1 VARFE
6 LLSTLLLLA
15 IGTVGSMLYNWPVQS
30 SEDSGPV
37 AAAQQESDGQSERG
51 IKDPVEEIGSPYP
64 ASALRSPSNSQST
77 LEADKLIDPFAD
89 IASPEQA
96 VAELQVV
103 EARGSVEAPTIAGEL
118 ANQAGVIQE
127 PVYVDFEAIARGDR
141 LLTGGNSIAAYQHYR
156 QLLGENVDALEVED
170 ASLLLRLGLSAEL
183 AGMRE
188 QSESYYIKV
197 VRSKRA
203 SPIRQAWAL
212 VGLARIWEQDGKARD
227 AAELLSELSLLYGT
241 SDYPQALRVSVLTT
255 LSRLLQQLYL
265 ARAPAGSLATRLE
278 YDWGDVEIEPVLD
291 PDLRIAATLPEIGE
305 RSRLKVVQRPL
316 NDFELVLVDVRLPF
330 SPMLEV
336 LDDLQSQ
343 ISQKLRI
350 STLARASIAGRSI
363 QADAASLS
371 VPVFLDQMLAS
382 LGLMWRE
389 VGKEVEILQVSE
401 VSVRESQRYQLE
413 RVQRVLRQ
421 IQLETDSQV
430 ERARS
435 LMHEANNH
443 YVLGRI
449 EDARSKYLAAREIR
463 PRDELSAKLYFNAG
477 EFHSSQHED
486 DVALDQYYRALDQTL
501 APDMQAEAFSQIGR
515 LELLMGR
522 AEKAIPASARS
533 LRLASNIESVKGQD
547 ADALLTLARAYLLQ
561 GDPFSANRAIFEFSD
576 RVQDEK
582 SKRMATV
589 FSAYARYTA
598 SKVGRGLQNP
608 NDRLLR
614 SLMALKPGDVD
625 NFIDHLLI
633 GRAYYDVGLRP
644 MATAHLEL
652 SASQVKSDYWKDRVR
667 FELAEVQFLAGN
679 YQATASTLATSERQ
693 VKDALYVGIKT
704 LHARSLKRLGDLDG
718 TIRICRELIGVGV
731 DDEANA
737 VALKILGEAYQTAGD
752 HRAASLCFAGLLPK
766 ETTVLVDKQEAGKT
780 SVN

>member
-1 VARFE
+1 MARFE
-6 LLSTLLLLA
+6 LLSTILLLA

-30 SEDSGPV
+30 SEDSAEV
-37 AAAQQESDGQSERG
+37 AAAQQVSADQEPLVERDVAKEAASPFSSSRLQSSAGTQSSDPE
-51 IKDPVEEIGSPYP
+51 DELV
-64 ASALRSPSNSQST
+64 
-77 LEADKLIDPFAD
+77 DPFAD
-89 IASPEQA
+89 SDSEETAENDSQA
-96 VAELQVV
+96 VVSEPTV
-103 EARGSVEAPTIAGEL
+103 EASTLAGEL
-118 ANQAGVIQE
+118 AKQTAPVQE
-127 PVYVDFEAIARGDR
+127 PAYVDFESIVRGDR
-141 LLTGGNSIAAYQHYR
+141 LLTGGNAIGAYQHYR
-156 QLLGENVDALEVED
+156 GLLGANIDSLKFAD
-170 ASLLLRLGLSAEL
+170 SSLLLRLGLSSEL
-183 AGMRE
+183 AGMGE
-188 QSESYYIKV
+188 QSEGYYVRV
-197 VRSKRA
+197 VRSGRA
-203 SPIRQAWAL
+203 APIQQAWAL
-212 VGLARIWEQDGKARD
+212 VGLARLWEREGKARD
-227 AAELLSELSLLYGT
+227 AADLLSELSLLYGT
-241 SDYPQALRVSVLTT
+241 NDYPQSLRVSVLTS

-265 ARAPAGSLATRLE
+265 SKMPPGSVAARLE
-278 YDWGDVEIEPVLD
+278 YDWSEVEIEPVLD
-291 PDLRIAATLPEIGE
+291 PELRISATLPEAGE
-305 RSRLKVVQRPL
+305 QSRLKVVQRPL

-336 LDDLQSQ
+336 LDDLQGQ
-343 ISQKLRI
+343 ISQKLRV

-371 VPVFLDQMLAS
+371 VPILLDQILAP
-382 LGLMWRE
+382 LELMWRE
-389 VGKEVEILQVSE
+389 VDKEVEILQVSE
-401 VSVRESQRYQLE
+401 VPVSEAQRYQLE
-413 RVQRVLRQ
+413 RIQRVLRQ
-421 IQLETDSQV
+421 VQLETNSQI

-443 YVLGRI
+443 YLLGRI
-449 EDARSKYLAAREIR
+449 EEARSKYLAAREIR

-477 EFHSSQHED
+477 GFHSSQHED

-533 LRLASNIESVKGQD
+533 LRLAGGIDSVKGQVS
-547 ADALLTLARAYLLQ
+547 DALLTLARAYLLQ

-589 FSAYARYTA
+589 LSAYARYTA

-614 SLMALKPGDVD
+614 SLMALKPNDVD

-652 SASQVKSDYWKDRVR
+652 SASQVKSEYWKDRVR

-679 YQATASTLATSERQ
+679 YQATAGTLARSDRQ
-693 VKDALYVGIKT
+693 AKDVLYVGIKT
-704 LHARSLKRLGDLDG
+704 LQARSLKKLGDLDG
-718 TIRICRELIGVGV
+718 SIRVCRELIGTSVG
-731 DDEANA
+731 DEAKA
-737 VALKILGEAYQTAGD
+737 EALKILGEAYQAAGD
-752 HRAASLCFAGLLPK
+752 HRSASYCFAGLLPK
-766 ETTVLVDKQEAGKT
+766 ETTVLVDKQEAGKS